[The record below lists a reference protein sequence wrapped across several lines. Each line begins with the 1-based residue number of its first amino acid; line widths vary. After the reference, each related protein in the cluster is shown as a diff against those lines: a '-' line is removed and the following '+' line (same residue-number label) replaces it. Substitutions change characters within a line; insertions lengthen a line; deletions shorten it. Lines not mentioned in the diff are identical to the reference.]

1 MPATQMGLDECNHS
15 HDTRLNPSETHAV
28 YARPTPSF
36 GSPEGTYVKVTG
48 PGPIK
53 VEIKEKK
60 IPRSLAK
67 EGEKESR
74 IGKGKGMIE
83 TVLI

>member
-1 MPATQMGLDECNHS
+1 METYMPATQMGLDECNHS

-28 YARPTPSF
+28 VYARPTHSF

-60 IPRSLAK
+60 IPSC
-67 EGEKESR
+67 GEKER
-74 IGKGKGMIE
+74 GNRKTGG
-83 TVLI
+83 